1 MTTDEAQLPPL
12 VAHII
17 YRFSVGGLEN
27 GLINLLNQMP
37 ADRYRHVIIC
47 LTDYS
52 DFRHRLTRDDVE
64 IIALHKRP
72 GHDLRMMWRLF
83 RLLRRLRPALV
94 HTRNLA
100 ALDAILPA
108 RLAGVR
114 HCVHGEHGRD
124 AMDLRGV
131 NRTYIRLRR
140 MLMPWID
147 RFVCVSQDIEQWL
160 LNAVEVPRERVV
172 QIYNGVDSERFM
184 PADARQPLPDQGSEA
199 TDHCVIGTIG
209 RMSPEK
215 NTLCLVRA
223 FILLLT
229 RHPTWRNQL
238 RLALVG
244 DGPLRE
250 QVVAELAQAD
260 LLDRVW
266 LPGSRNDT
274 PDIYRGL
281 DVFVLPSHIE
291 GISNTI
297 LEAMASGLPVLA
309 TAVGGNPELVTEGE
323 TGSLVPDDDVEAM
336 AERLVGYCN
345 DVVSRQHHGQHAR
358 ARVVRQFSM
367 DSMVNNYMAVYDA
380 VLGRS

>member
-1 MTTDEAQLPPL
+1 MTDKTQLPPL

-37 ADRYRHVIIC
+37 PDRYRHVIIC

-52 DFRHRLTRDDVE
+52 DFRHRLQRDDVE

-72 GHDLRMMWRLF
+72 GHDVRMMWRLY
-83 RLLRRLRPALV
+83 RLLRRLRPAVV

-140 MLMPWID
+140 LLLPWVD

-160 LNAVEVPRERVV
+160 LGAVQLPRGRVV
-172 QIYNGVDSERFM
+172 QVYNGVDSARFS
-184 PADARQPLPDQGSEA
+184 PVGARQPLPDQGSDIS
-199 TDHCVIGTIG
+199 DHCVIGTIG

-215 NTLCLVRA
+215 NTLCLARA
-223 FILLLT
+223 FILMVQRQPAL
-229 RHPTWRNQL
+229 RHQL

-250 QVVAELAQAD
+250 QVVSELVQAN

-323 TGSLVPDDDVEAM
+323 TGYLVPDDDVEAM
-336 AERLVGYCN
+336 ADRLLDYCN
-345 DVVSRQHHGQHAR
+345 DSASRQRHGQQAR
-358 ARVVRQFSM
+358 ERVVRQFGM
-367 DSMVNNYMAVYDA
+367 DSMVNQYMAVYDA
-380 VLGRS
+380 VLRRS